1 MQSGSSPSIAPPEP
15 TRDSKPNPLHV
26 TLDIAEESSIAEP
39 TAGEKIVFFLSF
51 VPILGYIGAAMAGF
65 TMWANY
71 RHKQPTHGLTYAA
84 LALQIFYTLLMLT
97 ALAIGTQIRQS
108 SLNPAQPAEVAAQS
122 FMSAVQEGNYAQAKA
137 YFADST
143 SGALDVTLP
152 MYRSSM
158 RGTPLLVESRVNM
171 RPTYRDGRFTAYNN
185 TPMSY
190 QLWHIGSRDT
200 NSQYLILTLAQ
211 VSSIDWRIIQAQ
223 SLEAPGEVSAKAVL
237 DQVVDELLVTNP

>member
-1 MQSGSSPSIAPPEP
+1 MQLSSRSDISPAPSGV
-15 TRDSKPNPLHV
+15 TNKPNPLHV
-26 TLDIAEESSIAEP
+26 TLDITDESSIAEP
-39 TAGEKIVFFLSF
+39 TIGEKVAFFLSF
-51 VPILGYIGAAMAGF
+51 IPILGYIGAVIAGL
-65 TMWANY
+65 TILTNHRNHRA
-71 RHKQPTHGLTYAA
+71 THGLTYAA

-97 ALAIGTQIRQS
+97 ALVIGMQIRQS
-108 SLNPAQPAEVAAQS
+108 SLNPAQPAELASQG
-122 FMSAVQEGNYAQAKA
+122 FITAVQEENYGRAKA

-171 RPTYRDGRFTAYNN
+171 KPTYRDGKFAAYNN
-185 TPMSY
+185 APMSY

-211 VSSIDWRIIQAQ
+211 VASSDWRIIQAQ
-223 SLEAPGEVSAKAVL
+223 SLEAPGEVSARSVL
-237 DQVVDELLVTNP
+237 DQVVNELLVTNP

>member
-1 MQSGSSPSIAPPEP
+1 MQSNSRPNSTTVEP
-15 TRDSKPNPLHV
+15 AGAGKPNPLHV
-26 TLDIAEESSIAEP
+26 TLDIAEEASIAEP
-39 TAGEKIVFFLSF
+39 TVGEKVAFFLSF
-51 VPILGYIGAAMAGF
+51 VPILGYIGAVVAGL
-65 TMWANY
+65 TILTNHHQK
-71 RHKQPTHGLTYAA
+71 RPTHGLTYAA

-97 ALAIGTQIRQS
+97 ALVIGTQIRQS

-122 FMSAVQEGNYAQAKA
+122 FITAVQEENYALAKA

-143 SGALDVTLP
+143 SSALDVTLP

-158 RGTPLLVESRVNM
+158 RGTPLLVESRVNLK
-171 RPTYRDGRFTAYNN
+171 PTYQDGRFAAYNN

-200 NSQYLILTLAQ
+200 NSQYLILTLTQ
-211 VSSIDWRIIQAQ
+211 VTSADWRIIQAQ

-237 DQVVDELLVTNP
+237 DQVVNELLVTNP